1 MGVVLLSPTNGCR
14 LMPQSAHLLSD
25 GERLWPVVEGIAY
38 LRPKEELRQAVVG
51 ALRAD
56 RHEQAVRLLLA
67 DQDRFSPTAPPDA
80 EALDVLLDAGGDL
93 TLRRA
98 MQLLNFGPVADYFA
112 YRWCSPTFLGGLR
125 LLELSVPAGGG
136 GGGAVEYACGIGHFL
151 RELEAMSVPT
161 VGVDIVWAKLW
172 LARRFMGVRGRLVC
186 GDVEVGTVIE
196 PAGQCTVFCHDAFYF
211 FEHKQAAIANMRRV
225 AAGGRVA
232 VGHVHTQLDRHEAG
246 FSESLEGYGRL
257 TGSVIQDD
265 SSCVNSWFTHQQLRQ
280 ADAASAA
287 IAWREGGEVAQDSG
301 LHFTPPSSALHLNPL
316 LSHDGFRWPSP
327 GWRRE
332 YEEDAQSI
340 GVDEAAAYRE
350 PVVQQLMS
358 DPQRLPTLS
367 VEEREWLYRHQ
378 VLLNLPA
385 RW

>member
-1 MGVVLLSPTNGCR
+1 MGVVLLSPTNGRR
-14 LMPQSAHLLSD
+14 LVPQGAHLLSD

-38 LRPKEELRQAVVG
+38 LRPKEELRRAVVE

-56 RHEQAVRLLLA
+56 RQEQAVKLLLM
-67 DQDRFSPTAPPDA
+67 DQDRFSPSAPPEA
-80 EALDVLLDAGGDL
+80 EALDVLLDTGSDL

-112 YRWCSPTFLGGLR
+112 YRWCSPTFVGGLR
-125 LLELSVPAGGG
+125 LLELSVPASGGRV
-136 GGGAVEYACGIGHFL
+136 VEYACGIGHFL
-151 RELEAMSVPT
+151 RELEAMDVRT

-172 LARRFMGVRGRLVC
+172 LARRFMGVRGELVC

-196 PAGQCTVFCHDAFYF
+196 PAGHRTVFCHDAFYF
-211 FEHKQAAIANMRRV
+211 FEHKHTALGNMRRV

-246 FSESLEGYGRL
+246 FSESLEGYRQL

-280 ADAASAA
+280 ADPRSAA
-287 IAWREGGEVAQDSG
+287 IAWREGTEVAQG
-301 LHFTPPSSALHLNPL
+301 TELHFTPPSSALHLNPL
-316 LSHDGFRWPSP
+316 LSQDGIRWPSP

-332 YEEDAQSI
+332 YEEDAEHI
-340 GVDEAAAYRE
+340 DAEGLIEPRE
-350 PVVQQLMS
+350 PMV
-358 DPQRLPTLS
+358 QRLLRDPHRLYDLS
-367 VEEREWLYRHQ
+367 NEERERLYRRQ